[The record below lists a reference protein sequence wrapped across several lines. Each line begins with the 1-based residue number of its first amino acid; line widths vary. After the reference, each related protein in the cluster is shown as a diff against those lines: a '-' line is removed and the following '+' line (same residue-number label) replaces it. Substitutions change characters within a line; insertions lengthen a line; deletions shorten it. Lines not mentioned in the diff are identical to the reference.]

1 MSLAKIGW
9 TVAAVIAFST
19 WAAAEQAN
27 AVTEQ
32 VKQVKQVNVLAE
44 YVNAVIK
51 AGQVNAVIK
60 QVKIDVFNWCIA
72 TPDQSKAMR
81 DLFDKNPEK
90 FNKIGQVAKI
100 TGNIIIWYTLD
111 DTDIN
116 GDWKPDIVTIN
127 WVNIWK

>member
-1 MSLAKIGW
+1 MKLGNMSLAKMGW
-9 TVAAVIAFST
+9 TVAAAIALST
-19 WAAAEQAN
+19 WAAAEQ
-27 AVTEQ
+27 
-32 VKQVKQVNVLAE
+32 VKDVVE
-44 YVNAVIK
+44 
-51 AGQVNAVIK
+51 